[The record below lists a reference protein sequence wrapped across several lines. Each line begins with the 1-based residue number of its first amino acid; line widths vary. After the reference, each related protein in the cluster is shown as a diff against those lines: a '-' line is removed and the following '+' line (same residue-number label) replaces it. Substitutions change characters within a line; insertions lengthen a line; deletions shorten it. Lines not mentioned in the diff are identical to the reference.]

1 MTIERSSSLN
11 YQEENKPEN
20 VHDGK
25 DQLNTWYSVKDGA
38 VAGNFLKLY
47 LTKSF
52 SITEVRIWSKKRAEE
67 WIVNTE
73 VRVYSVANE
82 ETEVASCGKITC
94 KHERVELGNDRN
106 RDFCLSR
113 TETVLYFFCCSTEPN
128 RARAFHK
135 DLRRQISS
143 LTVGAQQSSIYGLF
157 K

>member
-11 YQEENKPEN
+11 YQGENKPEN

-25 DQLNTWYSVKDGA
+25 DKLNTWYSVKDGA

-106 RDFCLSR
+106 RDFASDEPKRFC
-113 TETVLYFFCCSTEPN
+113 TFFVAQPSQTEPGPSTKICVDKF
-128 RARAFHK
+128 R
-135 DLRRQISS
+135 L
-143 LTVGAQQSSIYGLF
+143 
-157 K
+157 